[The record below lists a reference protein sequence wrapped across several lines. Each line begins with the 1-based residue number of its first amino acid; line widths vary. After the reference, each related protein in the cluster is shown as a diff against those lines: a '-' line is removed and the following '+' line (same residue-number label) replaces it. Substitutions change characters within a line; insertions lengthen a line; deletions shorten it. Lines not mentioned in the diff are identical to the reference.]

1 MSSKGSVRSG
11 SERSGPVSGASVTP
25 SFPEE
30 RYPEVADV
38 VRRGEA
44 AWPRFLRRYT
54 GFILACIRRFSRDH
68 DERMEIYV
76 HVCRR
81 LHADDC
87 RRIRQFRGG
96 RGGTS
101 CKFTTWLA
109 AVVFNMAREWIR
121 SARGRRRM
129 FRVVREM
136 SRTDRLI
143 FRYYFW
149 EGRAT
154 EEIAELL
161 STHDRIP
168 MSGIDVRGRLGKIE
182 RRLTRDHRWRLVT
195 SLLRSVPP
203 MSLEQS
209 RVAVQEDGP
218 VPPVQ
223 VADERP
229 DPETRA
235 RHRHA
240 SATLRRLV
248 AELPDRER
256 QAIQLKFGRGM
267 TARAV
272 AQALGI
278 GNYKRI
284 YEIQARALSRLA
296 RRLDAAG
303 VGLDD
308 FDVEGNLEDLLPVSE
323 DRP

>member
-1 MSSKGSVRSG
+1 MSSKGPVP
-11 SERSGPVSGASVTP
+11 SECPPPASEGAASP
-25 SFPEE
+25 SFPEHL
-30 RYPEVADV
+30 YPEVAEV
-38 VRRGEA
+38 VRRGDL
-44 AWPRFLRRYT
+44 AWPRFLRRYSP
-54 GFILACIRRFSRDH
+54 FILGCIRRFSRDD

-87 RRIRQFRGG
+87 RRIKQFRGG
-96 RGGTS
+96 RDGVS

-121 SARGRRRM
+121 SAKGRRRM

-154 EEIAELL
+154 QEIAELL
-161 STHDRIP
+161 STHDRIR

-203 MSLEQS
+203 VSLEQS
-209 RVAVQEDGP
+209 RTAVQEDGP

-223 VADERP
+223 VSDGRP
-229 DPETRA
+229 DPEEQA
-235 RHRHA
+235 RHRRA

-256 QAIQLKFGRGM
+256 RAIQLKFGRGM

-272 AQALGI
+272 ARALGI
-278 GNYKRI
+278 ANYKRV

-296 RRLDAAG
+296 RRLEARG
-303 VGLDD
+303 IGLAD
-308 FDVEGNLEDLLPVSE
+308 FNVEGNLEDLLP
-323 DRP
+323 

>member
-1 MSSKGSVRSG
+1 MDSKGPVRS
-11 SERSGPVSGASVTP
+11 ERPLPGASMAAAP

-44 AWPRFLRRYT
+44 GFPCFLRRYSP
-54 GFILACIRRFSRDH
+54 FILACIRRFSRDH

-81 LHADDC
+81 LQADDC
-87 RRIRQFRGG
+87 RRIKQFRGG
-96 RGGTS
+96 RDGTS

-121 SARGRRRM
+121 SSRGRRRM
-129 FRVVREM
+129 FRVVRQM
-136 SRTDRLI
+136 SRTDRLV

-149 EGRAT
+149 EGRPT
-154 EEIAELL
+154 HEIAELL
-161 STHDRIP
+161 SSHDRIQ
-168 MSGIDVRGRLGKIE
+168 MSASDVRGRLGEIE

-203 MSLEQS
+203 ISLEQS
-209 RVAVQEDGP
+209 RSTVQEDGP
-218 VPPVQ
+218 MPPVQ
-223 VADERP
+223 VADDRP
-229 DPETRA
+229 GPEEQA
-235 RHRHA
+235 RHRLA
-240 SATLRRLV
+240 SSTLRRLIG
-248 AELPDRER
+248 ELPERER

-272 AQALGI
+272 ARALGI
-278 GNYKRI
+278 RNYKRV

-296 RRLDAAG
+296 RHLRARDI
-303 VGLDD
+303 GLED
-308 FDVEGNLEDLLPVSE
+308 FDLEGSLEDLLP
-323 DRP
+323 